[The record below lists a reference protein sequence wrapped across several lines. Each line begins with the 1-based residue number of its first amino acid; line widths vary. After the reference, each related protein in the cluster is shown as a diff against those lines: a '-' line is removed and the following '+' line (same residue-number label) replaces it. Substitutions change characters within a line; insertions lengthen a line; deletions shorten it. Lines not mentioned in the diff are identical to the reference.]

1 MKYLIIT
8 ILLIPAALRA
18 QDAGPRNMPPS
29 SLSVKETAAYEAKA
43 ESKVAE
49 FYSYLE
55 LITDPKGNAAM
66 KQQATDAA
74 SKLFINSKL
83 GKNIFDT
90 KADNVTVKQVLDSA
104 KGQRKKYTFE
114 IKNFDTEVVIESVTQ
129 KEWKISY
136 QLIMNNITLN
146 ISQSFFIVQ
155 ENKKFGNTTKKVTNT
170 YLGGININ

>member
-1 MKYLIIT
+1 MKHLII
-8 ILLIPAALRA
+8 ILLLIPAAFRA

-55 LITDPKGNAAM
+55 LITDPKGNAEM

-74 SKLFINSKL
+74 HKLFITNTI
-83 GKNIFDT
+83 GNNIFDT
-90 KADNVTVKQVLDSA
+90 KAANVTVKAILESA
-104 KGQRKKYTFE
+104 KGLRKKYTFE
-114 IKNFDTEVVIESVTQ
+114 IKNFDTEAVIESVTQ

-136 QLIMNNITLN
+136 QLIMNNVTLN

-170 YLGGININ
+170 YLGGINIH